1 MKKLHTSGIRRSLEQ
16 TNIRLHDMRHHAR
29 EKNYEGMTEEEVTI
43 AQYKAHRWSKL
54 IFVFILLAVFI
65 ILAGAELAVGDY
77 DIDLWS
83 VYSILI
89 DHIFLGKPIE
99 TLEQT
104 VVWEFRTPRV
114 LTAIAVG
121 IGLAM
126 AGAGMQSMMKNPL
139 ADPYTTGISSGA
151 ALGATL
157 AMTLGFTLIS
167 GTYGTII
174 NAFVFALIPSLFIIA
189 LSKYRKPS
197 PAMIILSGIALMYVF
212 NAAQSYLM
220 LVADPNA
227 TSAVYAWTVGSI
239 DGTDW
244 GDMPFMWAV
253 VILGAIIM
261 MYLSRI
267 LNAMN
272 SGDSYAKSL
281 GINTDR
287 TRVIILLS
295 VSILAAG
302 IVSFTGIIGFV
313 GLVAPHIARIL
324 IGADNRILIPLSAL
338 VGACLMMVA
347 DLFIQAVLSFSMPV
361 GLITSLIGG
370 PIFMIMIIRQKNE
383 VW

>member
-1 MKKLHTSGIRRSLEQ
+1 MEQ

-54 IFVFILLAVFI
+54 IFVIILLAVFI

-287 TRVIILLS
+287 TRVIILLA

-347 DLFIQAVLSFSMPV
+347 DLFIQAVLSFAMPV

>member
-1 MKKLHTSGIRRSLEQ
+1 M
-16 TNIRLHDMRHHAR
+16 HDVRHHYR
-29 EKNYEGMTEEEVTI
+29 EKDYEGLSEEEKTI

-54 IFVFILLAVFI
+54 LVVIILLVAFL

-77 DIDLWS
+77 ELDIWT
-83 VYSILI
+83 VYSII
-89 DHIFLGKPIE
+89 FDHVFMGVPIE
-99 TLEQT
+99 TLDQT

-157 AMTLGFTLIS
+157 AMTMGFTLIQGS
-167 GTYGTII
+167 YGTII
-174 NAFVFALIPSLFIIA
+174 NAFVFALIPSFFIIM

-197 PAMIILSGIALMYVF
+197 PAMIILSGIALMYIF

-244 GDMPFMWAV
+244 NDMPFMFAV
-253 VILGAIIM
+253 VLIGSVIM
-261 MYLSRI
+261 MYLARI

-281 GINTDR
+281 GINVDR
-287 TRVIILLS
+287 TRIIILLS

-347 DLFIQAVLSFSMPV
+347 DLFIQAVLNFAMPV

-370 PIFMIMIIRQKNE
+370 PIFMIMIIRQRNE